1 MTRNARTQ
9 ILSQPK
15 VAEWTIT
22 VTESRSHYAPR
33 SAGTHAIRD
42 AAGKA
47 TAERQRRRHVQ
58 PDQAKG
64 EQQAQA
70 QDEAE
75 LELSRRSLSA
85 LPDEPVDQFVHQG
98 YRLCLTDREVNS

>member
-1 MTRNARTQ
+1 M
-9 ILSQPK
+9 SK
-15 VAEWTIT
+15 W
-22 VTESRSHYAPR
+22 

-58 PDQAKG
+58 PDQAEG

-75 LELSRRSLSA
+75 LELLRRSLSA
-85 LPDEPVDQFVHQG
+85 LPDEPVDQLAHQG
-98 YRLCLTDREVNS
+98 YRLCLTDHEVNS